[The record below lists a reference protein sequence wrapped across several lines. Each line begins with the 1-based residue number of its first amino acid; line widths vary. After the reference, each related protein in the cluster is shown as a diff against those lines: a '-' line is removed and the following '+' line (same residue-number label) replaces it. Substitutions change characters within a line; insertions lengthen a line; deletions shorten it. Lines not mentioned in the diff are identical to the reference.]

1 MRQRTRNTPVPRPFL
16 KWAGGKTQLLDD
28 LRARVA
34 LARPFERY
42 HEPFLG
48 SGALFFDLYRQ
59 DALGCKTSFL
69 SDCNER
75 LIEAY
80 IGLRDD
86 VDGVIA
92 RLREHA
98 ARHSHDY
105 YYEVRAAEPEDIT
118 GRAARII
125 YLNRTCFNG
134 LYRENSRGEFNVP
147 IGDYKDPTICD
158 EPNLR
163 AVAHALK
170 HARMEARH
178 FQDVLKCARPG
189 DFVYFDPPYHPLSR
203 TASFTA
209 YAKDDFGETE
219 QRELARVFTELTT
232 RGVKALLSNSMTD
245 LVQNLY
251 QGFTIEAVY
260 ATRAINS
267 NTGRRGKI
275 PEALVRNY

>member
-1 MRQRTRNTPVPRPFL
+1 VRQRARNMPVPRPFL
-16 KWAGGKTQLLDD
+16 KWAGGKTQLLDE

-34 LARPFERY
+34 LAGPFDRY

-59 DALGCKTSFL
+59 NALGRKTSFL
-69 SDCNER
+69 SDRSER

-80 IGLRDD
+80 TGLRDD

-105 YYEVRAAEPEDIT
+105 YYEVRAANPEDT
-118 GRAARII
+118 AGRAARII

-147 IGDYKDPTICD
+147 IGDYKNPVICD
-158 EPNLR
+158 ERNLR
-163 AVAHALK
+163 AVAHALT
-170 HARMEARH
+170 RVRIEARP
-178 FQDVLKCARPG
+178 FTGILRRARPD
-189 DFVYFDPPYHPLSR
+189 DFVYFDPPYVPLSK
-203 TASFTA
+203 TAYFTS
-209 YAKDDFGETE
+209 YAKDNFGEAE
-219 QRELARVFTELTT
+219 QRELASVFTELAM

-245 LVQNLY
+245 LVQDLY
-251 QGFTIEAVY
+251 RGFPIEAVY
-260 ATRAINS
+260 ANRAINS
-267 NTGRRGKI
+267 NAARRGKTA
-275 PEALVRNY
+275 EALIRNY